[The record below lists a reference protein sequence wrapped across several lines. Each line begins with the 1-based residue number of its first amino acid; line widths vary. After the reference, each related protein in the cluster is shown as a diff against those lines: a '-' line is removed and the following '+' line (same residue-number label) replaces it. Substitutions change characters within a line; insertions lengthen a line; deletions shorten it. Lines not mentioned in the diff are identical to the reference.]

1 MAFGFFKGK
10 RSNDKV
16 SPDFSGIDS
25 NEKAMELYNKGQL
38 SKVFLMPLEFGGQD
52 GPMNCLYVPEVV
64 VELKSAFDLSLENL
78 LIEGKNLGYSASPE
92 YKGKS
97 FIPSKLNITVTGD
110 VQFKE
115 TIEIW

>member
-1 MAFGFFKGK
+1 MAFGLFKGK
-10 RSNDKV
+10 KSDKIKT
-16 SPDFSGIDS
+16 DFSDIDS
-25 NEKAMELYNKGQL
+25 NEKAIELFNKRQL
-38 SKVFLMPLEFGGQD
+38 ARVYLMPLDFGGQD
-52 GPMNCLYVPEVV
+52 VPMNCLFVPDFV
-64 VELKSAFDLSLENL
+64 VELKLRFDSMIKNL
-78 LIEGKNLGYSASPE
+78 LIEGKKLRYSANPE